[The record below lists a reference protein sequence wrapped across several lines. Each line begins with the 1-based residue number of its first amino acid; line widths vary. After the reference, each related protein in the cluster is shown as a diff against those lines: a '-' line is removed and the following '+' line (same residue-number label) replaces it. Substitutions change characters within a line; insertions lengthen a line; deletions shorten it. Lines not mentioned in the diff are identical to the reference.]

1 MTKIVKH
8 DTYYPIQSD
17 SETDRKRLLPRDLW
31 RFNRHRLKQSSAMAH
46 RQWTHS
52 AEANQQ
58 QALESRCVQSGA
70 SRTEASDHLSME
82 P

>member
-1 MTKIVKH
+1 VTKIVKH
-8 DTYYPIQSD
+8 DTYYPIQS
-17 SETDRKRLLPRDLW
+17 ETDRKRRLLPRDLW
-31 RFNRHRLKQSSAMAH
+31 RFNRHRFRQSSAMAH

>member
-8 DTYYPIQSD
+8 DTYYPKQ
-17 SETDRKRLLPRDLW
+17 SETDRKRLLLSDGT
-31 RFNRHRLKQSSAMAH
+31 
-46 RQWTHS
+46 RQWTHW

-58 QALESRCVQSGA
+58 QALLADVYSQM
-70 SRTEASDHLSME
+70 H